1 MDQRHRAPGKS
12 ALKTPDMTQKAYTSL
27 KLVEKSQEQVFYVA
41 CRPLRLP
48 QHPMFSFALS
58 SLLISGFTSTSQH
71 FMEYHGHEKW
81 ANPSY
86 IRSTLLELGLTKEP
100 KDPIKLSEFSR

>member
-1 MDQRHRAPGKS
+1 MDQLHRAPGKS
-12 ALKTPDMTQKAYTSL
+12 ALKTPDMTQKNIHKL
-27 KLVEKSQEQVFYVA
+27 KIGRKSQEQVFYVA
-41 CRPLRLP
+41 CRPLRLT
-48 QHPMFSFALS
+48 QHPMFSCALS

-71 FMEYHGHEKW
+71 FLGYHGHKKW